1 MFVSH
6 GRHGSDHSWCR
17 DSRSRHNRHRLQ
29 CVLARQASPQERLT
43 KLPQKFQRRY
53 LPSKDKQERA
63 EVGYY
68 VLDEDDA
75 PAEGSG
81 IDYAINWKAL

>member
-1 MFVSH
+1 M
-6 GRHGSDHSWCR
+6 
-17 DSRSRHNRHRLQ
+17 
-29 CVLARQASPQERLT
+29 T
-43 KLPQKFQRRY
+43 KLPQKSQRRY

-68 VLDEDDA
+68 ALDEDDA
-75 PAEGSG
+75 PEEGSG